1 MTNNITREDIAE
13 FINQEFGLTKKD
25 CGELV
30 KEIIEEISLIPE
42 WKELMVKLNAE

>member
-1 MTNNITREDIAE
+1 MRQLGFTPAY
-13 FINQEFGLTKKD
+13 GP
-25 CGELV
+25 